1 MLEALSNSIQNAILQ
16 IKLDPWWE
24 ATALAGELVF
34 GGRFIL
40 QWIVSEYK
48 KKSYVPTAFWFMSI
62 VGSLILLIYSIHIEK
77 PVLILAFT
85 VNTISSL
92 IYATVLISA
101 GMCLGFL
108 GSGQWSAGW
117 AVGMCA
123 VGILAVLSRYLTF
136 HVTMLRSVQA
146 FNLTARLSVLEGV
159 LTLGVCSL
167 DRPPTRGR
175 TTTTR

>member
-1 MLEALSNSIQNAILQ
+1 MPCIPLFYRASNVWRPGMFEALSSSIQNAILQ

-77 PVLILAFT
+77 PVLILAFS
-85 VNTISSL
+85 VNTL
-92 IYATVLISA
+92 IYVRNIHLIFRHKKA
-101 GMCLGFL
+101 GG
-108 GSGQWSAGW
+108 
-117 AVGMCA
+117 
-123 VGILAVLSRYLTF
+123 
-136 HVTMLRSVQA
+136 
-146 FNLTARLSVLEGV
+146 
-159 LTLGVCSL
+159 
-167 DRPPTRGR
+167 
-175 TTTTR
+175 